1 MALTDIT
8 WGINM
13 RSFTTDKSF
22 RITDN
27 KADERFLFEHLESY
41 ANGMRFLIQEKNEHG
56 LWGGRGT
63 DVQFT
68 FPYTSATK
76 ARVVAFYCEHVLPSF
91 EDDWLK
97 RED

>member
-1 MALTDIT
+1 
-8 WGINM
+8 M
-13 RSFTTDKSF
+13 RSSTTDNSF

-41 ANGMRFLIQEKNEHG
+41 ANGMRFLVQEKNENG

-68 FPYTSATK
+68 FPYISATK
-76 ARVVAFYCEHVLPSF
+76 ARVVAFYCEHVLLCF
-91 EDDWLK
+91 ED
-97 RED
+97 EYAEQVG